1 MAFKLTTAKELK
13 KHVPVDVSFVT
24 DHLKDGEFFGDDKKI
39 TTRTKVYQIKVNKQ
53 KAANLK
59 SPLRKLGYAFSGD
72 KVSINVGEFNIV
84 LMKSG
89 KTSGA
94 SDGASTTM
102 QELASL
108 RIIKEG
114 IKHKKRFKTVKAM
127 ATAPVYKDLV
137 EIYPGIND
145 VWMKGLLAQHVM
157 MNKKFGNC
165 RFDEYNRDGGFMD
178 FISKHIKI
186 RYGIAKK
193 DSWNP
198 ADIWLIKGEKKV
210 REEINNTTSIQQ
222 LNDLMRKQYHER
234 RCVGISLKA
243 ISGASA
249 RFEEVNLN
257 ENFKDAD
264 DYELSNIRFKMSTD
278 SKGKLDSTDT
288 VITVK
293 SGNYGAK
300 FQLRQNSKGYNNL
313 KFEPTQIGAG
323 AARLGK
329 VPLDML
335 KVLLKDYGISK
346 SDFENKWQNFPLN
359 GGEYEEK
366 HEDYVKMF
374 KRINSECD
382 TNISPSEFHQNITTS
397 FLSSD
402 AGYGYTTSKLMQL
415 QFLDS
420 ILSLSD
426 KKRDNLLTEMLYL
439 AMKKGPKFGPFG
451 KLY

>member
-1 MAFKLTTAKELK
+1 
-13 KHVPVDVSFVT
+13 
-24 DHLKDGEFFGDDKKI
+24 
-39 TTRTKVYQIKVNKQ
+39 
-53 KAANLK
+53 
-59 SPLRKLGYAFSGD
+59 
-72 KVSINVGEFNIV
+72 
-84 LMKSG
+84 
-89 KTSGA
+89 
-94 SDGASTTM
+94 
-102 QELASL
+102 
-108 RIIKEG
+108 
-114 IKHKKRFKTVKAM
+114 
-127 ATAPVYKDLV
+127 
-137 EIYPGIND
+137 
-145 VWMKGLLAQHVM
+145 
-157 MNKKFGNC
+157 
-165 RFDEYNRDGGFMD
+165 
-178 FISKHIKI
+178 
-186 RYGIAKK
+186 
-193 DSWNP
+193 
-198 ADIWLIKGEKKV
+198 
-210 REEINNTTSIQQ
+210 
-222 LNDLMRKQYHER
+222 MRKQYHER

-257 ENFKDAD
+257 ENFKNAD

-278 SKGKLDSTDT
+278 SKGRLDSTDT

-346 SDFENKWQNFPLN
+346 SVFENKWQNFPLN
-359 GGEYEEK
+359 GGEYDEVHK
-366 HEDYVKMF
+366 DYVKMF
-374 KRINSECD
+374 KRINGECD

-402 AGYGYTTSKLMQL
+402 ASYGYTTSKLMQL
-415 QFLDS
+415 QFIDS

-426 KKRDNLLTEMLYL
+426 KDRDDLLTEMLYL